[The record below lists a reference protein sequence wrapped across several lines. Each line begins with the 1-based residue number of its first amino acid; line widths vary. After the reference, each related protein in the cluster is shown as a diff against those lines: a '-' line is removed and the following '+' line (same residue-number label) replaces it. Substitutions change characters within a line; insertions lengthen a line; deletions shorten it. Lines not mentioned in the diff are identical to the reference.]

1 MISRA
6 LDLNHPFFIPLWRRI
21 ATVAVAAIWAVVEF
35 ATGTP
40 FFGVLFAAIA
50 AWCTYGFFFTFD
62 PQDPAP

>member
-21 ATVAVAAIWAVVEF
+21 AVVAVTAGWAMVEF

-50 AWCTYGFFFTFD
+50 VWSAYSFFFAFD
-62 PQDPAP
+62 PKDPAP